1 MTHDLMTTLRSE
13 LAALEYK
20 RDRLMSELQE
30 MKSTVRS
37 RDQRVVELQVEADQ
51 LREQAA
57 RQNAVISSLKKRIQE
72 LEERERNLYA
82 SQGRNEITIQGLQR
96 DVKYHEEKVRE
107 YDKKMRQL
115 ELNIS
120 EEIQL
125 KERARL
131 NLQDFVR
138 RLAHALNVEY
148 CETVHHSPEM
158 VIHKAE
164 ELVQEVNRLRTKST
178 NVETQ
183 LTGVEVDFRTCRDA
197 LDRSI
202 TEKEQLQRQVSVQL
216 VDIDRLR
223 QEKECLEMQYRI
235 AEKDMNDL
243 RDKLVNANRS
253 LTSATGNISNQEAL
267 ICQLRED
274 LKVREEKTQRVQ
286 NEFRHLLESVA
297 ILISTPSRFV
307 ESHENAIK
315 DRIREILADNKDQLL
330 KIQSLREKVNTATES
345 TNRQSELV
353 ESTMMKVRSL
363 EEERAAQEAK
373 IHKLESELTSS
384 DLSRESLRRDKQTF
398 MTFLDRLGKAMQ
410 MDEISQEIGL
420 DLQTESLLVRA
431 EQLARLE
438 TDKLVDKLHFFL
450 CRCHVANIFSFVL
463 CFFIVQIVC
472 TSVVYQLQRRV
483 RTLREQLQRRDL
495 HLDLL
500 RRKLSLQEDSVR
512 MKSLLQSE
520 RDEANIR
527 AKKLGKQ
534 VDRLQIQLSDE
545 KSRNRELSAQLTEAA
560 DYKKAS
566 LNRFFARERCEVAYV
581 GKTKFPNKFSSQT
594 ARESLHN
601 LQPSSRY
608 FNSFFDIF
616 CEQIAALERSRK
628 IEELQKRL
636 VESEMLRTRYN
647 RKLTMAK
654 EQMRTAAET
663 ADQERS
669 INDHSLQL
677 LRDEMAQVKQNLS
690 EVTRRES
697 QKSSHYFSVIYK
709 YFVAN
714 LKHFD
719 LLLKRQAPLA
729 KLISIIP
736 RRTVDAR
743 MNRAIVRVPI
753 SYKHDSIRKLV
764 ISCLSFRASASP
776 WRSYC
781 QSQSARPITRSFRD
795 YRKWSR
801 LIETLRC
808 SPVDTTSLWKRVLR
822 DAPGNNQIRA
832 NIIVF
837 SII

>member
-1 MTHDLMTTLRSE
+1 VGPDDAMTHDLTTALRSE

-20 RDRLMSELQE
+20 RDRLTSELQE

-107 YDKKMRQL
+107 YDKKIRQL
-115 ELNIS
+115 EHNIS

-197 LDRSI
+197 LDRST

-223 QEKECLEMQYRI
+223 QEKECLEMQYRV

-438 TDKLVDKLHFFL
+438 TDKLVDKLYFFL

-463 CFFIVQIVC
+463 CFFVVQI

-527 AKKLGKQ
+527 
-534 VDRLQIQLSDE
+534 
-545 KSRNRELSAQLTEAA
+545 
-560 DYKKAS
+560 
-566 LNRFFARERCEVAYV
+566 
-581 GKTKFPNKFSSQT
+581 
-594 ARESLHN
+594 
-601 LQPSSRY
+601 
-608 FNSFFDIF
+608 
-616 CEQIAALERSRK
+616 
-628 IEELQKRL
+628 
-636 VESEMLRTRYN
+636 
-647 RKLTMAK
+647 
-654 EQMRTAAET
+654 
-663 ADQERS
+663 
-669 INDHSLQL
+669 
-677 LRDEMAQVKQNLS
+677 
-690 EVTRRES
+690 
-697 QKSSHYFSVIYK
+697 
-709 YFVAN
+709 FV
-714 LKHFD
+714 
-719 LLLKRQAPLA
+719 
-729 KLISIIP
+729 
-736 RRTVDAR
+736 
-743 MNRAIVRVPI
+743 
-753 SYKHDSIRKLV
+753 
-764 ISCLSFRASASP
+764 
-776 WRSYC
+776 
-781 QSQSARPITRSFRD
+781 
-795 YRKWSR
+795 
-801 LIETLRC
+801 
-808 SPVDTTSLWKRVLR
+808 
-822 DAPGNNQIRA
+822 
-832 NIIVF
+832 
-837 SII
+837 

>member
-1 MTHDLMTTLRSE
+1 MASDGDAETQEAREAREAQEEDLRIFETLCISSPRKVDPDDAMTHDLTTTLRSE

-30 MKSTVRS
+30 MKSAVRS

-57 RQNAVISSLKKRIQE
+57 RQNSVVSSLKKRIQE

-107 YDKKMRQL
+107 YDKKIRQL
-115 ELNIS
+115 EHNIS

-148 CETVHHSPEM
+148 CETAHHSSEM

-197 LDRSI
+197 LDRLS

-223 QEKECLEMQYRI
+223 QEKECLEMQYRV

-274 LKVREEKTQRVQ
+274 LKAREEKTQRVQ

-297 ILISTPSRFV
+297 ILVSTPSRFV

-315 DRIREILADNKDQLL
+315 DRIREILADNKDQSL

-363 EEERAAQEAK
+363 EEERAALEAK

-438 TDKLVDKLHFFL
+438 TDKLVDK
-450 CRCHVANIFSFVL
+450 
-463 CFFIVQIVC
+463 

-527 AKKLGKQ
+527 AKKLAKQ
-534 VDRLQIQLSDE
+534 VERLQVQLSDE

-560 DYKKAS
+560 DYK
-566 LNRFFARERCEVAYV
+566 
-581 GKTKFPNKFSSQT
+581 
-594 ARESLHN
+594 
-601 LQPSSRY
+601 
-608 FNSFFDIF
+608 
-616 CEQIAALERSRK
+616 IAALERSRK

-654 EQMRTAAET
+654 EQIRTTVET

-677 LRDEMAQVKQNLS
+677 LRDELAQVKQNLS

-697 QKSSHYFSVIYK
+697 QLSSFRVSV
-709 YFVAN
+709 
-714 LKHFD
+714 
-719 LLLKRQAPLA
+719 A
-729 KLISIIP
+729 KLLQESMCTPDYEIIARLQKMVAAHRDFTMLSRRYDEPLETSPSRCTSIHPVHPP
-736 RRTVDAR
+736 RSPGSRCTRYEDSGFADPPDLHDIDDDYNKR
-743 MNRAIVRVPI
+743 PVR
-753 SYKHDSIRKLV
+753 S
-764 ISCLSFRASASP
+764 
-776 WRSYC
+776 
-781 QSQSARPITRSFRD
+781 
-795 YRKWSR
+795 
-801 LIETLRC
+801 
-808 SPVDTTSLWKRVLR
+808 SLL
-822 DAPGNNQIRA
+822 P
-832 NIIVF
+832 
-837 SII
+837 

>member
-1 MTHDLMTTLRSE
+1 MASDGDAETQEAREAREAKEEDLRIFETLCISSPRKVDPDDAMTHDLTTTLRSE

-30 MKSTVRS
+30 MKSAVRS

-57 RQNAVISSLKKRIQE
+57 RQNSVVSSLKKRIQE

-107 YDKKMRQL
+107 YDKKIRQL
-115 ELNIS
+115 EHNIS

-148 CETVHHSPEM
+148 CETAHHSSEM

-183 LTGVEVDFRTCRDA
+183 LTGVEMDFRTCRDA
-197 LDRSI
+197 LDRLS

-223 QEKECLEMQYRI
+223 QEKECLEMQYRV

-274 LKVREEKTQRVQ
+274 LKAREEKTQRVQ

-315 DRIREILADNKDQLL
+315 DRIREILADNKDQSL

-363 EEERAAQEAK
+363 EEERAALEAK

-384 DLSRESLRRDKQTF
+384 DLSRESLRRDKQMF

-438 TDKLVDKLHFFL
+438 TDKLVDK
-450 CRCHVANIFSFVL
+450 
-463 CFFIVQIVC
+463 

-512 MKSLLQSE
+512 VKSLLQSE

-527 AKKLGKQ
+527 AKKLAKQ
-534 VDRLQIQLSDE
+534 VERFQVQLSDE

-560 DYKKAS
+560 DYK
-566 LNRFFARERCEVAYV
+566 
-581 GKTKFPNKFSSQT
+581 
-594 ARESLHN
+594 
-601 LQPSSRY
+601 
-608 FNSFFDIF
+608 
-616 CEQIAALERSRK
+616 IAALERSRK

-654 EQMRTAAET
+654 EQIRTAVET

-677 LRDEMAQVKQNLS
+677 LRDELAQVKQNLS

-697 QKSSHYFSVIYK
+697 QLSSFRVSV
-709 YFVAN
+709 
-714 LKHFD
+714 
-719 LLLKRQAPLA
+719 A
-729 KLISIIP
+729 KLLSESMCTPDYEIIARLQKMVAAHRDFTMLSRRYDEPLETSPSRCTSIHPVHPP
-736 RRTVDAR
+736 RSPGSRCTRYEDSGFADPPDLHDIDDDYNKR
-743 MNRAIVRVPI
+743 PVR
-753 SYKHDSIRKLV
+753 S
-764 ISCLSFRASASP
+764 
-776 WRSYC
+776 
-781 QSQSARPITRSFRD
+781 
-795 YRKWSR
+795 
-801 LIETLRC
+801 
-808 SPVDTTSLWKRVLR
+808 SLL
-822 DAPGNNQIRA
+822 P
-832 NIIVF
+832 
-837 SII
+837 

>member
-1 MTHDLMTTLRSE
+1 MASDDAETREAQEAEEDLRIFETLTISSPRKADPDDAMTHDLTTTLRSE

-30 MKSTVRS
+30 MKSIVRS

-57 RQNAVISSLKKRIQE
+57 RQNSVISSLKKRIQE

-82 SQGRNEITIQGLQR
+82 SQGRSEITIQGLQR
-96 DVKYHEEKVRE
+96 DVKYHEEKIRE
-107 YDKKMRQL
+107 YDKKIRQL
-115 ELNIS
+115 EYNIS

-148 CETVHHSPEM
+148 SETVHHSPEM

-183 LTGVEVDFRTCRDA
+183 LTGIEVDFRTCRDA
-197 LDRSI
+197 LDRVTS
-202 TEKEQLQRQVSVQL
+202 EKEQLQRQVAIQQ

-223 QEKECLEMQYRI
+223 QEKECVEMQYRV

-274 LKVREEKTQRVQ
+274 LKAREEKTQRVQ
-286 NEFRHLLESVA
+286 NDLRHLLESLA
-297 ILISTPSRFV
+297 ILVSTPNRFV

-315 DRIREILADNKDQLL
+315 DRIREILAENKDQSL
-330 KIQSLREKVNTATES
+330 KIQSLREKLNIATES

-353 ESTMMKVRSL
+353 ESTMMKMRSL
-363 EEERAAQEAK
+363 EDERAALEAK
-373 IHKLESELTSS
+373 IHKLESELTSCE
-384 DLSRESLRRDKQTF
+384 LSRESLRRDKQTF
-398 MTFLDRLGKAMQ
+398 MIFLDRLGKAMQ
-410 MDEISQEIGL
+410 MDEISQEVGL
-420 DLQTESLLVRA
+420 DLLTDSLLVRA

-438 TDKLVDKLHFFL
+438 TDKLVDK
-450 CRCHVANIFSFVL
+450 
-463 CFFIVQIVC
+463 

-527 AKKLGKQ
+527 AKKLAKQ
-534 VDRLQIQLSDE
+534 VERLQVQLSEE
-545 KSRNRELSAQLTEAA
+545 KSRNRELSAQLAEAA
-560 DYKKAS
+560 DYKA
-566 LNRFFARERCEVAYV
+566 
-581 GKTKFPNKFSSQT
+581 P
-594 ARESLHN
+594 
-601 LQPSSRY
+601 
-608 FNSFFDIF
+608 
-616 CEQIAALERSRK
+616 ALERSRK

-647 RKLTMAK
+647 RKLTMMK
-654 EQMRTAAET
+654 EQMRTTAET

-677 LRDEMAQVKQNLS
+677 LRDELAQVKQNLAD
-690 EVTRRES
+690 VTRRES
-697 QKSSHYFSVIYK
+697 QLQSFRVSV
-709 YFVAN
+709 
-714 LKHFD
+714 
-719 LLLKRQAPLA
+719 A
-729 KLISIIP
+729 KLLSEPICTSDYEII
-736 RRTVDAR
+736 
-743 MNRAIVRVPI
+743 
-753 SYKHDSIRKLV
+753 
-764 ISCLSFRASASP
+764 
-776 WRSYC
+776 
-781 QSQSARPITRSFRD
+781 
-795 YRKWSR
+795 SR
-801 LIETLRC
+801 LQKMVAAHREFTMLSRRYDEPLETSPSRC
-808 SPVDTTSLWKRVLR
+808 TSIHPVHPPRSPGGSRCTRYEDSGFADPPDLHDIDDDYNKRPVRSSLL
-822 DAPGNNQIRA
+822 P
-832 NIIVF
+832 
-837 SII
+837 

>member
-1 MTHDLMTTLRSE
+1 MASDDVETQEARETEETAEENLRIFETLRISSPRKMDPDDAMTHDLMTTLRSE

-30 MKSTVRS
+30 MKSIVRS

-223 QEKECLEMQYRI
+223 QEKECLEMQYRV

-438 TDKLVDKLHFFL
+438 TDKLVDKYLYSSYTILPRIRRERSFHELPCLKEVSPWRKQSALEINFIEFSGILFVDIHF
-450 CRCHVANIFSFVL
+450 IPS
-463 CFFIVQIVC
+463 
-472 TSVVYQLQRRV
+472 S
-483 RTLREQLQRRDL
+483 
-495 HLDLL
+495 
-500 RRKLSLQEDSVR
+500 
-512 MKSLLQSE
+512 
-520 RDEANIR
+520 

-560 DYKKAS
+560 DYK
-566 LNRFFARERCEVAYV
+566 
-581 GKTKFPNKFSSQT
+581 
-594 ARESLHN
+594 
-601 LQPSSRY
+601 
-608 FNSFFDIF
+608 
-616 CEQIAALERSRK
+616 IAALERSRK

-697 QKSSHYFSVIYK
+697 QLQSFRVSV
-709 YFVAN
+709 
-714 LKHFD
+714 
-719 LLLKRQAPLA
+719 A
-729 KLISIIP
+729 KLLSEPICTPDYEII
-736 RRTVDAR
+736 
-743 MNRAIVRVPI
+743 
-753 SYKHDSIRKLV
+753 
-764 ISCLSFRASASP
+764 
-776 WRSYC
+776 
-781 QSQSARPITRSFRD
+781 
-795 YRKWSR
+795 SR
-801 LIETLRC
+801 LQKMVAAHRDFTMLSRRYDEPLETSPSRC
-808 SPVDTTSLWKRVLR
+808 TSIHPVHPPRSPGSRCTRYEDSGFADPPDLHDIDDDYNKRPVRSSLL
-822 DAPGNNQIRA
+822 P
-832 NIIVF
+832 
-837 SII
+837 

>member
-1 MTHDLMTTLRSE
+1 MASDDAETQEARDAAEEDLRIFETLRISSPRKDPDDTMNHDLTTTLRSE

-30 MKSTVRS
+30 MKSAVRS

-107 YDKKMRQL
+107 YDKKIRQL
-115 ELNIS
+115 EHNIS

-148 CETVHHSPEM
+148 CEAAHHSPEM

-178 NVETQ
+178 NAETQ
-183 LTGVEVDFRTCRDA
+183 LTGIEVDFRTCRDA
-197 LDRSI
+197 LDRVT
-202 TEKEQLQRQVSVQL
+202 TEKEQLQRQISVQI
-216 VDIDRLR
+216 VDIERLR
-223 QEKECLEMQYRI
+223 QEKECLEMQYRV

-253 LTSATGNISNQEAL
+253 LTSATGNISNQEGL

-274 LKVREEKTQRVQ
+274 LKAREEKTQRVQ
-286 NEFRHLLESVA
+286 NEFRHLLESIA

-315 DRIREILADNKDQLL
+315 DRIREILADNKDHSV

-353 ESTMMKVRSL
+353 ESTLMKVRSL
-363 EEERAAQEAK
+363 EEERAVLEAK

-398 MTFLDRLGKAMQ
+398 LGFLDRLGKAMQ

-438 TDKLVDKLHFFL
+438 TDKLVDKYL
-450 CRCHVANIFSFVL
+450 CSSYTLPRIRRERSFHEL
-463 CFFIVQIVC
+463 LPCLKE

-527 AKKLGKQ
+527 AKKLAKQ
-534 VDRLQIQLSDE
+534 VERLQVQLSEE

-560 DYKKAS
+560 DYK
-566 LNRFFARERCEVAYV
+566 
-581 GKTKFPNKFSSQT
+581 
-594 ARESLHN
+594 
-601 LQPSSRY
+601 
-608 FNSFFDIF
+608 
-616 CEQIAALERSRK
+616 IAALERSRK

-654 EQMRTAAET
+654 EQMRTTVET

-677 LRDEMAQVKQNLS
+677 LRDELGQVKQNLS

-697 QKSSHYFSVIYK
+697 QLQSFRVSV
-709 YFVAN
+709 
-714 LKHFD
+714 
-719 LLLKRQAPLA
+719 A
-729 KLISIIP
+729 KLLSEPICTPDYEII
-736 RRTVDAR
+736 
-743 MNRAIVRVPI
+743 
-753 SYKHDSIRKLV
+753 
-764 ISCLSFRASASP
+764 
-776 WRSYC
+776 
-781 QSQSARPITRSFRD
+781 
-795 YRKWSR
+795 SR
-801 LIETLRC
+801 LQKMVAAHRDFTMLSRRYDEPLETSPSRC
-808 SPVDTTSLWKRVLR
+808 TSIHPVHPPRSPGSRCTRYEDSGFADPPDLHDIDDDYNKRPVRSSLL
-822 DAPGNNQIRA
+822 P
-832 NIIVF
+832 
-837 SII
+837 